1 MFGGIEVFS
10 ELKVPLWGAQVLD
23 VALVVCENLIKIG
36 YLASTEVSC
45 AWGRMQELKEC
56 NYGIMVKLDW
66 IMAPA
71 TGQDQDREPGNGH
84 GLDIISLS

>member
-1 MFGGIEVFS
+1 M
-10 ELKVPLWGAQVLD
+10 
-23 VALVVCENLIKIG
+23 ALVVCEKLIKTG

-45 AWGRMQELKEC
+45 AWGRMRGLKEC
-56 NYGIMVKLDW
+56 NYGIMVKVDW

-84 GLDIISLS
+84 GLDIIRLSRQL

>member
-1 MFGGIEVFS
+1 
-10 ELKVPLWGAQVLD
+10 
-23 VALVVCENLIKIG
+23 
-36 YLASTEVSC
+36 
-45 AWGRMQELKEC
+45 MQELKEC
-56 NYGIMVKLDW
+56 NYGIMVKVDW